1 MFLFIPYYSELA
13 STILHQLVHR
23 PAPFSFFCSYLL
35 FIVQIYY
42 FCPANLMCNISRY
55 KSKVCS
61 KTFKDMAQ
69 FNVGDKVNFISSVG
83 GGKVTKII
91 DTRMVM
97 VEVEDGFEIPTL
109 VTDLVLDYRSQPQVS
124 HQQQV
129 VDKVQKEVQANE
141 LLEQE
146 RAEAARRGELR
157 RFAKEAEKE
166 GVYLAFVPHEQ
177 QWLLTGLMDVVLV
190 NHTPYEMLYTFT
202 IKEDKKFVNV
212 DYGQV
217 DKHEK
222 VVIESVSRDDLEYWL
237 NGIVQAVFTK
247 EESDNVLLPLNAPFS
262 LRSGRF
268 FKEGSY
274 AASGILG
281 EKAVMICL
289 SELIALKSGDDDF
302 AKIMKE
308 GIGSLAAK
316 KQLVK
321 KESPID
327 KHRTAPGE
335 ATVDL
340 HIGELV
346 DNILGLSSHDMFRI
360 QVDYFKK
367 MLDSAIASEY
377 TKVTFIHG
385 VGNGVLKNAIID
397 ELKNYKNT
405 ENRMASIAKFGV
417 GAIDV
422 IITDKQKS

>member
-1 MFLFIPYYSELA
+1 
-13 STILHQLVHR
+13 
-23 PAPFSFFCSYLL
+23 
-35 FIVQIYY
+35 
-42 FCPANLMCNISRY
+42 
-55 KSKVCS
+55 
-61 KTFKDMAQ
+61 MAQ
-69 FNVGDKVNFISSVG
+69 FKVGDKVNFISSVG

-177 QWLLTGLMDVVLV
+177 QWLLTGSMDVVLV
-190 NHTPYEMLYTFT
+190 NHTPFEMLYTFT
-202 IKEDKKFVNV
+202 IKEEEKFVNV

-222 VVIESVSRDDLEYWL
+222 IVIESISRDDLEYWL

-268 FKEGSY
+268 FKEGCY

-289 SELIALKSGDDDF
+289 SDLVVLKSSDGDF
-302 AKIMKE
+302 TKIMKE
-308 GIGSLAAK
+308 GIGSQAAK
-316 KQLVK
+316 KELVK

-360 QVDYFKK
+360 QTDYFKK

-397 ELKNYKNT
+397 ELKNYRNT

-422 IITDKQKS
+422 IITDKQKG

>member
-1 MFLFIPYYSELA
+1 MIRFFVRIVY
-13 STILHQLVHR
+13 
-23 PAPFSFFCSYLL
+23 FCSKI
-35 FIVQIYY
+35 F
-42 FCPANLMCNISRY
+42 M
-55 KSKVCS
+55 
-61 KTFKDMAQ
+61 DMAE
-69 FNVGDKVNFISSVG
+69 FKVGDKVNFISSVG

-109 VTDLVLDYRSQPQVS
+109 ITDLVLDYRSQPQVS
-124 HQQQV
+124 HQQKV
-129 VDKVQKEVQANE
+129 VDTVQKEIQAKE

-146 RAEAARRGELR
+146 RADAARKGELR

-166 GVYLAFVPHEQ
+166 GVYLAFIPHEQ
-177 QWLLTGLMDVVLV
+177 QWLLTGAMDVVLV

-202 IKEDKKFVNV
+202 IKEEEKFVNV

-222 VVIESVSRDDLEYWL
+222 VVIESISRDDLEYWL

-262 LRSGRF
+262 LRPGRF

-289 SELIALKSGDDDF
+289 SELVALKSGDGDF

-308 GIGSLAAK
+308 GIGSQATK
-316 KQLVK
+316 KELVK

-360 QVDYFKK
+360 QTDYFKK

-422 IITDKQKS
+422 IITDKQKD

>member
-1 MFLFIPYYSELA
+1 MIRFFVRIVY
-13 STILHQLVHR
+13 
-23 PAPFSFFCSYLL
+23 FCSKI
-35 FIVQIYY
+35 F
-42 FCPANLMCNISRY
+42 M
-55 KSKVCS
+55 
-61 KTFKDMAQ
+61 DMAE
-69 FNVGDKVNFISSVG
+69 FKVGDKVNFISAVG

-109 VTDLVLDYRSQPQVS
+109 ITDLVLDYRSQPQVS
-124 HQQQV
+124 HQQKV
-129 VDKVQKEVQANE
+129 VDTVQKEIQAKE

-146 RAEAARRGELR
+146 RADAARKGELR

-166 GVYLAFVPHEQ
+166 GVYLAFIPHEQ
-177 QWLLTGLMDVVLV
+177 QWLLTGAMDVVLV

-202 IKEDKKFVNV
+202 IKEEEKFVNV

-217 DKHEK
+217 DKYEK
-222 VVIESVSRDDLEYWL
+222 VVIESISRDDLEYWL

-262 LRSGRF
+262 LRPGRF

-289 SELIALKSGDDDF
+289 SELVALKSGDGDF

-308 GIGSLAAK
+308 GIGSQAAK
-316 KQLVK
+316 KELVK

-360 QVDYFKK
+360 QTDYFKK

-422 IITDKQKS
+422 IITDKQKD

>member
-1 MFLFIPYYSELA
+1 MIRFFARIVY
-13 STILHQLVHR
+13 
-23 PAPFSFFCSYLL
+23 FCSKI
-35 FIVQIYY
+35 F
-42 FCPANLMCNISRY
+42 M
-55 KSKVCS
+55 
-61 KTFKDMAQ
+61 DMAE
-69 FNVGDKVNFISSVG
+69 FKVGDKVNFISAVG

-109 VTDLVLDYRSQPQVS
+109 ITDLVLDYRSQPQVS
-124 HQQQV
+124 RQQQV
-129 VDKVQKEVQANE
+129 VDNVQKEVQAKE

-146 RAEAARRGELR
+146 RADAARKGELR

-166 GVYLAFVPHEQ
+166 GVYLAFIPHEQ
-177 QWLLTGLMDVVLV
+177 QWLLTGAMDVVLV

-202 IKEDKKFVNV
+202 IKEEEKFVNV

-222 VVIESVSRDDLEYWL
+222 VVIESISRDDLEYWL

-262 LRSGRF
+262 LRPGRF

-289 SELIALKSGDDDF
+289 SELVALKSGDGDF

-308 GIGSLAAK
+308 GIGSQAAK
-316 KQLVK
+316 KELVK

-360 QVDYFKK
+360 QTDYFKK

-422 IITDKQKS
+422 IITDKQKD